1 MKEIYLDHAATS
13 PMHPAVIEKMAET
26 MSTVF
31 GNPSSIHGIGRYARK
46 YLDEARAVLANA
58 IGAKEHEII
67 LTSGGSEADN
77 LAIIGTAHARRNE
90 GRHIITTQI
99 EHHAVLHT
107 CQQLE
112 KEGFEVTYLPVN
124 EKGMISLEDVKKA
137 LRDDTILVTVMFGN
151 NEVGTLQPIKEI
163 GALLKNHQAS
173 FHTDAVQAFGIQ
185 KLDVDELQ
193 VDLLSVSSH
202 KLNGP
207 KGLGFLYQRDHTKL
221 QPIILGGE
229 QERKRRAGTEN
240 VPAVVGFAE
249 TTKIA
254 QASFEEKQQQFKNF
268 REIFLGKLDQAGISY
283 HVNGDEVHYL
293 PHVLN
298 ISFTGMEV
306 ESFLVNL
313 DMAGVAASSGSACT
327 AGSIDPSHVLVAM
340 YGKDADELHN
350 SIRFSFG
357 YGLTTED
364 VQTAADKT
372 IDIVKRLVK

>member
-163 GALLKNHQAS
+163 GADRK
-173 FHTDAVQAFGIQ
+173 
-185 KLDVDELQ
+185 
-193 VDLLSVSSH
+193 SV
-202 KLNGP
+202 
-207 KGLGFLYQRDHTKL
+207 
-221 QPIILGGE
+221 
-229 QERKRRAGTEN
+229 
-240 VPAVVGFAE
+240 V
-249 TTKIA
+249 
-254 QASFEEKQQQFKNF
+254 
-268 REIFLGKLDQAGISY
+268 
-283 HVNGDEVHYL
+283 
-293 PHVLN
+293 
-298 ISFTGMEV
+298 
-306 ESFLVNL
+306 
-313 DMAGVAASSGSACT
+313 
-327 AGSIDPSHVLVAM
+327 
-340 YGKDADELHN
+340 
-350 SIRFSFG
+350 
-357 YGLTTED
+357 
-364 VQTAADKT
+364 
-372 IDIVKRLVK
+372 

>member
-13 PMHPAVIEKMAET
+13 PMHPAVIEKMTEV
-26 MSTVF
+26 MGDVF
-31 GNPSSIHGIGRYARK
+31 GNPSSIHSIGRYARK
-46 YLDEARAVLANA
+46 YLDEARSVLAKA

-77 LAIIGTAHARRNE
+77 LAITGTAYARRNE

-107 CQQLE
+107 CQRLE

-124 EKGMISLEDVKKA
+124 DKGMISLEDLKNA
-137 LRDDTILVTVMFGN
+137 LRDDTILVTIMYGN
-151 NEVGTLQPIKEI
+151 NEVGTIQPIKEI
-163 GALLKNHQAS
+163 GTLLKEHPAS

-185 KLDVDELQ
+185 KINVDELQ

-207 KGLGFLYQRDHTKL
+207 KGLGFLYQRDHTKIL
-221 QPIILGGE
+221 PIIHGGE

-249 TTKIA
+249 ATKIA
-254 QASFEEKQQQFKNF
+254 QESFEEKQEQFILF
-268 REIFLGKLDQAGISY
+268 RKTFLNALDQAEITY
-283 HVNGDEVHYL
+283 HINGDEVHYL

-298 ISFTGMEV
+298 ISFKGMEV

-313 DMAGVAASSGSACT
+313 DIAGIAASSGSACT

-340 YGKDADELHN
+340 YGKDADELRN

-357 YGLTTED
+357 YGLTLED
-364 VQTAADKT
+364 ILTAADQT
-372 IDIVKRLVK
+372 IEIVKRLVK

>member
-249 TTKIA
+249 ATKIA
-254 QASFEEKQQQFKNF
+254 QASFAEKQQQFKNF
-268 REIFLGKLDQAGISY
+268 REIFLEKLDQAGISY
-283 HVNGDEVHYL
+283 HVNGDEAHYL

-298 ISFTGMEV
+298 ISFTGMDV

>member
-13 PMHPAVIEKMAET
+13 PMHPAVIEKMAEV
-26 MSTVF
+26 MGAVF
-31 GNPSSIHGIGRYARK
+31 GNPSSIHSIGRYARK
-46 YLDEARAVLANA
+46 YLDEARFVLASA
-58 IGAKEHEII
+58 IGAKDHEII

-77 LAIIGTAHARRNE
+77 LAIIGTAHARHAE

-124 EKGMISLEDVKKA
+124 DKGMISLDDLKNA

-151 NEVGTLQPIKEI
+151 NEVGTIQPIKEI
-163 GALLKNHQAS
+163 GALLKDHQAS

-185 KLDVDELQ
+185 KINVDELQ

-207 KGLGFLYQRDHTKL
+207 KGLGFLYQRESAKI

-249 TTKIA
+249 ATKIA
-254 QASFEEKQQQFKNF
+254 QASFTEKQKQFIDF
-268 REIFLGKLDQAGISY
+268 RNTFLKKLDQAEISY
-283 HVNGDEVHYL
+283 HVNGDEEHYL

-306 ESFLVNL
+306 ESF
-313 DMAGVAASSGSACT
+313 
-327 AGSIDPSHVLVAM
+327 
-340 YGKDADELHN
+340 
-350 SIRFSFG
+350 
-357 YGLTTED
+357 
-364 VQTAADKT
+364 
-372 IDIVKRLVK
+372 

>member
-13 PMHPAVIEKMAET
+13 PMHPKVIEKMAEV
-26 MSTVF
+26 MGSVF
-31 GNPSSIHGIGRYARK
+31 GNPSSIHSIGRNARK
-46 YLDEARAVLANA
+46 YLDEARAVIAEA
-58 IGAKEHEII
+58 IGAKENEII
-67 LTSGGSEADN
+67 FTSGGSEADN
-77 LAIIGTAHARRNE
+77 LAIAGTAHARSAE

-124 EKGMISLEDVKKA
+124 DKGMISLDDLKSE

-151 NEVGTLQPIKEI
+151 NEVGTLQPITEI
-163 GALLKNHQAS
+163 GALLKDHQAS

-185 KLDVDELQ
+185 KINVNELQ

-207 KGLGFLYQRDHTKL
+207 KGLGFLYQRENAKIH
-221 QPIILGGE
+221 PIIFGGE

-240 VPAVVGFAE
+240 VPAIVGFAE
-249 TTKIA
+249 ATKIA
-254 QASFEEKQQQFKNF
+254 QQSFEEKQLQFVNF
-268 REIFLGKLDQAGISY
+268 RKTFIKALDDAEISY
-283 HVNGDEVHYL
+283 HVNGDETHYL

-298 ISFTGMEV
+298 ISFKGMDV

-313 DMAGVAASSGSACT
+313 DIAGVAASSGSACT

-340 YGKDADELHN
+340 YGKDADELRN

-357 YGLTTED
+357 YGLTLED
-364 VQTAADKT
+364 IQSAAQKT
-372 IDIVKRLVK
+372 VEIVKRLVK